1 MTAQVAERLIFE
13 GKEHA
18 LLSNPMTDYF
28 DLGGHKPDF
37 QATSSAT
44 WCGYVGSWEV
54 IHFLTALE
62 DVTAKKILSNIRY

>member
-1 MTAQVAERLIFE
+1 MTAPVAERLIFE

-44 WCGYVGSWEV
+44 WRGYVGS
-54 IHFLTALE
+54 
-62 DVTAKKILSNIRY
+62 